1 VQATTTAVDE
11 LDRLQR
17 VASDRKGLWQA
28 LLLEVLGL
36 FIFVLIFNLIGP
48 ALGQNLGTA
57 GLITLG
63 LIFSL
68 APALLW
74 LLFFYRLDRAE
85 PEPKQMVLG
94 VFMIGAL
101 LFAALYRPVL
111 QGIFGIDEWLYDT
124 WWARLLGGIL
134 VVGIFEQSL
143 VYLSVRVSV
152 FNHPEFDERVDGVIY
167 GVAASLGIATVLN
180 FMYVVDHGGVDL
192 DVGSIR
198 MVINTLAYAGF
209 GGVLGYF
216 IGQARFEKTP
226 GYYLPLGLGIA
237 ALLNGVLF
245 FLLENG
251 GTSLGQGKPWGEL
264 ILAAIVSLLMLA
276 AVFWLVQRANE
287 ETLRLFEEKAKA
299 EAEVMADERAE
310 ADERARMEQ
319 DAS

>member
-1 VQATTTAVDE
+1 MQATTTAVDE

-28 LLLEVLGL
+28 LLYEVLGL
-36 FIFVLIFNLIGP
+36 FAFVLIFNFIAP

-63 LIFSL
+63 LIFSVI
-68 APALLW
+68 PALLW

-111 QGIFGIDEWLYDT
+111 QGIFGIDEWLYDS

-134 VVGIFEQSL
+134 VVGIFEQAL

-152 FNHPEFDERVDGVIY
+152 FNNPEFDERVDGVIY

-192 DVGSIR
+192 DIGSMR

-251 GTSLGQGKPWGEL
+251 GASLGQGKPWGEL

-276 AVFWLVQRANE
+276 AVFWLVQRAND
-287 ETLRLFEEKAKA
+287 ETLRLYEEKAEEKAGAKA
-299 EAEVMADERAE
+299 E
-310 ADERARMEQ
+310 ERARMEQ
-319 DAS
+319 AAP